1 MGLQPEN
8 SMDAV
13 HSQLE
18 QSGAIQGLSDQIQ
31 ENVNEVTVL
40 CRNLPKGIV
49 RVDTKSTEDVN
60 DSSACPIGSADNEAE
75 PLPPKDGETRPGLLQ
90 AGPAPA
96 TSPVL
101 ELGQHRV
108 RPGSIWTPME
118 DVAGLAARV
127 RADESLNG

>member
-31 ENVNEVTVL
+31 ENVNELTVL

-49 RVDTKSTEDVN
+49 RVDTKSTEM
-60 DSSACPIGSADNEAE
+60 STIPAHAQSEA
-75 PLPPKDGETRPGLLQ
+75 LITQQSLFLRKMGKQGLGFIKPGRLQ
-90 AGPAPA
+90 Q
-96 TSPVL
+96 PVL
-101 ELGQHRV
+101 F
-108 RPGSIWTPME
+108 GSQVNTGC
-118 DVAGLAARV
+118 GLAPFGRPWKTLP
-127 RADESLNG
+127 DSLQEFERMNH